1 MRLTLAIENFQNLP
15 DGGPLSVTV
24 SGQRGIDIGRD
35 QYLDW
40 TLPDPSRQI
49 SGKHCEVRV
58 QNGEYFLYDISTN
71 GTFLNG
77 QPHRMQSPYRLR
89 TGDRLSIGQ
98 YLIAVTVETA
108 AGVEPPQPFV
118 HRPATYEELWNP
130 DGAVA
135 PPISPKELMPPA
147 FNRPVHGDWLEQA
160 ASVLPPVPSAA
171 AIDPSLPQQR
181 IADRDVD
188 WAPVVP
194 KAAPPVEAPPP
205 IPRPRHTPA
214 PEKSTPWLAEPPAPV
229 EAPHEPLAAPTPPVA
244 STRPPSPFAPASEEA
259 GPALEP
265 SASHAAPQPSMAPA
279 SDASVVEF
287 LRRVALAAGMAPE
300 VLTQQNSAELAE
312 KLGAVL
318 RLMVGEMKQLL
329 DARSE
334 AKRLARNPNQT
345 MIQALGN
352 NPLKFSPSVEDAL
365 RVMFGPPSRSY
376 LDAQRAFAE
385 GFANLKMHHVRTYA
399 AMQQAVRMIAE
410 DLDPAAIEAAL
421 TGDSGLA
428 SMIGSRKARLWEA
441 YVARW
446 QAKTQRHDDGL
457 VDVFMLYF
465 ADCYDRA
472 DSGR

>member
-40 TLPDPSRQI
+40 TLPDPDRHI

-58 QNGEYFLYDISTN
+58 QNGEYLLYDISRN

-89 TGDRLSIGQ
+89 TGDRLTIGQ
-98 YLIAVTVETA
+98 YIIAVTVETA
-108 AGVEPPQPFV
+108 AGAESESQGFV

-130 DGAVA
+130 DGDVA
-135 PPISPKELMPPA
+135 PPISPKELMPPSY
-147 FNRPVHGDWLEQA
+147 NRPVHGDWLEQA
-160 ASVLPPVPSAA
+160 ASVLPPVPAA
-171 AIDPSLPQQR
+171 VAIEPSLPPKR
-181 IADRDVD
+181 VADRDAD

-194 KAAPPVEAPPP
+194 KAPTPVEAPPP
-205 IPRPRHTPA
+205 IPKPRHTPA
-214 PEKSTPWLAEPPAPV
+214 PEKGAPWFGDQPTPVDMPRELNTPPADPALQV
-229 EAPHEPLAAPTPPVA
+229 AP
-244 STRPPSPFAPASEEA
+244 TRPPSPFTPDAPS
-259 GPALEP
+259 EP
-265 SASHAAPQPSMAPA
+265 SAAPPAPA
-279 SDASVVEF
+279 PPMTAAADASVAEF
-287 LRRVALAAGMAPE
+287 LRRMATAAGMAPE
-300 VLTQQNSAELAE
+300 VLTQQSPTELAE
-312 KLGAVL
+312 KLGTVL
-318 RLMVGEMKQLL
+318 RLMVAEMKQLL

-334 AKRLARNPNQT
+334 AKRMARNPNQT

-365 RVMFGPPSRSY
+365 RTMFGPPSRSY
-376 LDAQRAFAE
+376 LDAQRAFEE

-410 DLDPAAIEAAL
+410 DLDPAVIEAAL
-421 TGDSGLA
+421 TGDSGFA
-428 SMIGSRKARLWEA
+428 SVIGSRKARLWEA

-446 QAKTQRHDDGL
+446 QAKTQRHDNGL